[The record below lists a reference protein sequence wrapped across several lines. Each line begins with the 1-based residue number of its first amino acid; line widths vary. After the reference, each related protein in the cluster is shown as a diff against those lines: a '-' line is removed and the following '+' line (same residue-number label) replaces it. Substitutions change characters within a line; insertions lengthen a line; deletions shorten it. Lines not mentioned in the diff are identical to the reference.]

1 MGSGLSL
8 LFTLNSTHSRIF
20 DTSGFSARNFLC
32 RRRFG
37 RSQIGRAFC
46 GRKPRLAN
54 IEIRGR
60 HAWYIDAF
68 DRLFIL
74 RRRNRFS
81 SYPNRLPAAESVGTD
96 SGRTR
101 SRPLQRSGPDT
112 ESSTVARQQPGHGC
126 TTMPATGLC
135 PFLAMTRSG
144 ALYSDRQR
152 RIRSRTTLLCPTV
165 RRPHEKTFAARLR
178 PAPSRPAIRR
188 TPPALTKKE

>member
-37 RSQIGRAFC
+37 RSQIRRAFC
-46 GRKPRLAN
+46 GCEPRLAN
-54 IEIRGR
+54 IEIQGQAYLVHRR
-60 HAWYIDAF
+60 IRPPFYISEAKPI
-68 DRLFIL
+68 LLVSESPL
-74 RRRNRFS
+74 RRGIRR
-81 SYPNRLPAAESVGTD
+81 YGLR
-96 SGRTR
+96 
-101 SRPLQRSGPDT
+101 PDT

-126 TTMPATGLC
+126 TTMPATGPC

>member
-20 DTSGFSARNFLC
+20 DTSGFSARDFLC

-37 RSQIGRAFC
+37 RSQIRRAFC
-46 GRKPRLAN
+46 GCEPRLAN
-54 IEIRGR
+54 IEIQGQAYLVHRRIRPPFYISEAKPILLVSESPPRRGIR
-60 HAWYIDAF
+60 RYGLRPDTVPPPATIRAGHGILNGRSAAARPRLHDDAG
-68 DRLFIL
+68 
-74 RRRNRFS
+74 NRTV
-81 SYPNRLPAAESVGTD
+81 PLPCND
-96 SGRTR
+96 KIR
-101 SRPLQRSGPDT
+101 RPL
-112 ESSTVARQQPGHGC
+112 
-126 TTMPATGLC
+126 
-135 PFLAMTRSG
+135 
-144 ALYSDRQR
+144 R

>member
-37 RSQIGRAFC
+37 RSQIRRAFC
-46 GRKPRLAN
+46 GCEPRLAN
-54 IEIRGR
+54 IEIQGQAYLVHRR
-60 HAWYIDAF
+60 IRPPFYISEAKPI
-68 DRLFIL
+68 LLVSESPL
-74 RRRNRFS
+74 RRGIRR
-81 SYPNRLPAAESVGTD
+81 YGLRPDT
-96 SGRTR
+96 

-126 TTMPATGLC
+126 TTMPATGPC

>member
-20 DTSGFSARNFLC
+20 DTSGFSARDFLC

-37 RSQIGRAFC
+37 RSQIRRAFC
-46 GRKPRLAN
+46 GCEPRLAN
-54 IEIRGR
+54 IEIQGQAYLVHRRIRPPFYISEAKPILLVSESPPRRGIR
-60 HAWYIDAF
+60 RYG
-68 DRLFIL
+68 L
-74 RRRNRFS
+74 R
-81 SYPNRLPAAESVGTD
+81 
-96 SGRTR
+96 
-101 SRPLQRSGPDT
+101 PDT
-112 ESSTVARQQPGHGC
+112 VPPPATIRAGHGILN
-126 TTMPATGLC
+126 G
-135 PFLAMTRSG
+135 RSAAARPRLHDDAG
-144 ALYSDRQR
+144 NRTAPLYSDRQR

>member
-81 SYPNRLPAAESVGTD
+81 SYPNPRRGIRRHGLRPGTVPPPATIRAGHGILNGRSTAARPRLHDDAGN
-96 SGRTR
+96 RTVPLPCNDKIR
-101 SRPLQRSGPDT
+101 RPLL
-112 ESSTVARQQPGHGC
+112 RQ
-126 TTMPATGLC
+126 TTAHPL
-135 PFLAMTRSG
+135 PTRHSF
-144 ALYSDRQR
+144 ALQ
-152 RIRSRTTLLCPTV
+152 T
-165 RRPHEKTFAARLR
+165 A
-178 PAPSRPAIRR
+178 
-188 TPPALTKKE
+188 

>member
-37 RSQIGRAFC
+37 RSQIRRAFC
-46 GRKPRLAN
+46 GCEPRLAN
-54 IEIRGR
+54 IEIQGQAYLVHRR
-60 HAWYIDAF
+60 IRPPFYISEAKPI
-68 DRLFIL
+68 LLVSESPL
-74 RRRNRFS
+74 RRGIRR
-81 SYPNRLPAAESVGTD
+81 YGLR
-96 SGRTR
+96 
-101 SRPLQRSGPDT
+101 PDT
-112 ESSTVARQQPGHGC
+112 VPPPATIRAGHGILNGRSAAAGHGC
-126 TTMPATGLC
+126 TTMPATGPC

>member
-68 DRLFIL
+68 
-74 RRRNRFS
+74 S

-126 TTMPATGLC
+126 TTMPATGPC

>member
-37 RSQIGRAFC
+37 RSQIRRAFC
-46 GRKPRLAN
+46 GCEPRLAN
-54 IEIRGR
+54 IEIQGQAYLVHRRIRPPFYISEAKPILLVSESPPRRGIR
-60 HAWYIDAF
+60 RYG
-68 DRLFIL
+68 L
-74 RRRNRFS
+74 R
-81 SYPNRLPAAESVGTD
+81 PDTVP
-96 SGRTR
+96 
-101 SRPLQRSGPDT
+101 PLQRSGPDT

-126 TTMPATGLC
+126 TTMPATGPR

-152 RIRSRTTLLCPTV
+152 RIRSRTTLLCPMV

-188 TPPALTKKE
+188 APPALTKQE

>member
-37 RSQIGRAFC
+37 RSQIRRAFC
-46 GRKPRLAN
+46 GCEPRLAN
-54 IEIRGR
+54 IEIRGQ
-60 HAWYIDAF
+60 AYDAF
-68 DRLFIL
+68 GRLFIF
-74 RRRNRFS
+74 RKRNRFS

-126 TTMPATGLC
+126 TTMPATGPC

>member
-81 SYPNRLPAAESVGTD
+81 SYPNRLPAAESVGT
-96 SGRTR
+96 
-101 SRPLQRSGPDT
+101 

-126 TTMPATGLC
+126 TTMPATGPC